1 MMRIQRCAG
10 PLFGLL
16 VAAALFAAGPSPGA
30 AQTTGT
36 VQGRVV
42 EAGTQRPLVNSQVSI
57 VGTGRGMLTNE
68 NGEFLLPG
76 VPVGTQ
82 RIRVE
87 YIGFTSIEQTVRV
100 EAEQVA
106 RVNFTLDPHAISL
119 DAVVVT
125 ALGQEASRRSLGTA
139 QQTVR
144 GSDIAAAQRENFVNA
159 LQGRVAGLEVT
170 SNSGVPGASSQIIVR
185 GIGSISGNNQPL
197 IIIDGL
203 PVDNKIVHSNQAFVS
218 QFENRSI
225 DFTNRAADF
234 NPEDIE
240 TLTVLKGPEAAALY
254 GIDAANGAI
263 VITTKR
269 GRPGIG
275 GFEYSNSIK
284 VDIPGRTPK
293 IQNVYGP
300 SSVGSITWLYWGH
313 PYPENAVRYNNLDGF
328 FQNAVTQR
336 HNLSFSGASED
347 SRVTYRLSG
356 AALQQQGVIPT
367 SEYNRYN
374 VSASGQ
380 GVATSWLRSEASLMF
395 STDENR
401 QPWKGAGGPLL
412 GLLAWPDTINARDW
426 LTADGERRRVT
437 TLANLASELDNPY
450 FSVNRNR
457 NIGRTNRINLNVG
470 MTLLPVSWGN
480 LRTNIGVDNYSSVYE
495 IMRHPE
501 STLGFAVGGVI
512 DQSNDATRN
521 ISTQTV
527 LNINPLKLTQDIGA
541 TFLLG
546 HAIRDNKSDVRAG
559 QGVGFADPNF
569 PSINNTL
576 RRSSRTNISQRRL
589 MSVFGQ
595 ATFDYNDYLFLT
607 VTGRNDWTSTIP
619 QGANSFFYP
628 SVSTSF
634 IFSDAFPSLS
644 RFMTGK
650 LRAAWA
656 EVGKDANP
664 YAYAPSLEFKLTS
677 YGGYGTGFTGPNPNL
692 RPEFATSMETGVE
705 LAFLDGRLGIDATIY
720 RKETRDQIVQNVR
733 ASYGS
738 GYILINLNGAETR
751 SEGIELTLRGTP
763 LQTPT
768 LSWDAQVNFTRG
780 TSKVLRMPSDL
791 PEYYSSDTWLYGN
804 VRNGVAAGLST
815 MSLTGYWYQ
824 RNERGDLLINPATGL
839 PFRDTRAFVDNG
851 YDRAPDFLIGLHNR
865 VNWKRFT
872 LSALMDIRKGGDVF
886 NATEHWLTARGL
898 SERTLDRWEPRVVQ
912 GVLRDGKE
920 NTANPTPNT
929 IVVIPAINTDY
940 YLGMSEELFIEK
952 DINWLRMRDVTLS
965 YMLPG
970 NILGTRA
977 ASVFVTATELFL
989 LTNYSG
995 ADPIVN
1001 GNTAATGGSGG
1012 IGIDYG
1018 NFPMPIGLNFGVRV
1032 GF

>member
-1 MMRIQRCAG
+1 MMCIKRCASSLPG
-10 PLFGLL
+10 LFVAAMLL
-16 VAAALFAAGPSPGA
+16 VAGPGSSFA
-30 AQTTGT
+30 QNTGT
-36 VQGRVV
+36 IQGSVV
-42 EAGTQRPLVNSQVSI
+42 EAGTQRPLSSSQVLL
-57 VGTGRGMLTNE
+57 VGAQRGMLTNQ

-76 VPVGTQ
+76 VPAGTH
-82 RIRVE
+82 RVRVE
-87 YIGFTSIEQTVRV
+87 YLGFTTIEQTVRV
-100 EAEQVA
+100 EAGSVA
-106 RVNFTLDPHAISL
+106 RLNFVMEPNAISL

-125 ALGQEASRRSLGTA
+125 ALGQETTKRSLGTA

-144 GSDIAAAQRENFVNA
+144 GSDIAGAQRENFVNA
-159 LQGRVAGLEVT
+159 LQGRVAGLEIS

-185 GIGSISGNNQPL
+185 GIGSLSGNNQPL
-197 IIIDGL
+197 IVIDGL

-293 IQNVYGP
+293 IQNIYGP
-300 SSVGSITWLYWGH
+300 SALGSATFLFWGD
-313 PYPENAVRYNNLDGF
+313 PYPASAIHYNNLDGF

-336 HNLSFSGASED
+336 HNLSFSGASDD

-356 AALQQQGVIPT
+356 AALRQKGVIPT
-367 SEYNRYN
+367 SAYNRYN

-380 GVATSWLRSEASLMF
+380 GVATSWLRSEASMLF
-395 STDENR
+395 SSDENS

-412 GLLAWPDTINARDW
+412 GLLAWPDTIDARDW
-426 LTADGERRRVT
+426 LTPDGQRRRIT
-437 TLANLASELDNPY
+437 TLSAAAEVDNPY

-457 NIGRTNRINLNVG
+457 NSGRTNRINLNVG
-470 MTLLPVSWGN
+470 VTLLPVSWGN
-480 LRTNIGVDNYSSVYE
+480 LRTNIGVDNYSSVFE
-495 IMRHPE
+495 VIRHPE
-501 STLGFAVGGVI
+501 SALAFSAGGVI

-521 ISTQTV
+521 ISTQTL
-527 LNINPLKLTQDIGA
+527 LNINPLKLTNDIGA

-559 QGVGFADPNF
+559 QGTRFLDPNF
-569 PSINNTL
+569 ASINNTL
-576 RRSSRTNISQRRL
+576 NRSSRTIISQRRL
-589 MSVFGQ
+589 MSMFGQ
-595 ATFDYNDYLFLT
+595 ATFDYSDYLFLT

-619 QGANSFFYP
+619 KGANSFFYP

-634 IFSDAFPSLS
+634 IFTDAFPSLG
-644 RFMTGK
+644 RNMTGK
-650 LRAAWA
+650 FRAAWA

-677 YGGYGTGFTGPNPNL
+677 HGGYGTGFTGPNPNL
-692 RPEFATSMETGVE
+692 RPEFATSMETGLE
-705 LAFLDGRLGIDATIY
+705 LAFFNGRLGIDATVY

-738 GYILINLNGAETR
+738 GYVLINLNGAETR

-763 LQTPT
+763 MQKRAFT
-768 LSWDAQVNFTRG
+768 WDTQLNFTRG

-824 RNERGDLLINPATGL
+824 RNENGDLLIEPSTGL
-839 PFRDTRAFVDNG
+839 PIRDTRAFIDNG

-865 VNWKRFT
+865 VNFRRLS
-872 LSALMDIRKGGDVF
+872 LSALLDIRKGGDVF

-898 SERTLDRWEPRVVQ
+898 SERTLDRWEPRVVK
-912 GVLRDGKE
+912 GVLRDGRE
-920 NTANPTPNT
+920 NSATPTPNS
-929 IVVIPAINTDY
+929 IVVVPALNNNY
-940 YLGMSEELFIEK
+940 YLAMSEELFIEK
-952 DINWLRMRDVTLS
+952 DINWVRMRDVTLS
-965 YMLPG
+965 YLLPN
-970 NILGTRA
+970 NIMGTRS

-1001 GNTAATGGSGG
+1001 SNTAATGGSSG